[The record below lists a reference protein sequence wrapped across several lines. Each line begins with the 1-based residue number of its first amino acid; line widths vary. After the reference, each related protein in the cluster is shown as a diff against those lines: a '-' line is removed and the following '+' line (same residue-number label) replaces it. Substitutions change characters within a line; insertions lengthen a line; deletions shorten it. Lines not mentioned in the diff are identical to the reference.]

1 MGANYSKFVIL
12 HQITFGDSL
21 SPASIQNIIQVS
33 TKFGQLESF
42 MFDLADQEYDFSD
55 MEEEIKIL
63 ETFFISSEY
72 PDDKIITILE
82 TDSD

>member
-1 MGANYSKFVIL
+1 ML
-12 HQITFGDSL
+12 
-21 SPASIQNIIQVS
+21 
-33 TKFGQLESF
+33 
-42 MFDLADQEYDFSD
+42 DLADQGYDFSD

-72 PDDKIITILE
+72 PDDKIITISE